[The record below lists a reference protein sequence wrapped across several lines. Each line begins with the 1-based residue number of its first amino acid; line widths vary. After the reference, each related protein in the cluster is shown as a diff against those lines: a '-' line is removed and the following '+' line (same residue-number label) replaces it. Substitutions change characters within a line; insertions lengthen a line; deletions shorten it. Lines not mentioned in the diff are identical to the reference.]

1 MKGLCSPRILT
12 PFNTLSLF
20 YIFIIIVDLFKAV
33 ACCRLLFVLLLLL
46 LLSFEILS
54 FLLFQRGRYVTE
66 SASERKKIFLISV
79 VELNYRPFFLACLV
93 FSIRRLAA

>member
-33 ACCRLLFVLLLLL
+33 ACCRLLFVLLLLS
-46 LLSFEILS
+46 LSFEISS

-66 SASERKKIFLISV
+66 SASERKKNFDF
-79 VELNYRPFFLACLV
+79 RG
-93 FSIRRLAA
+93 